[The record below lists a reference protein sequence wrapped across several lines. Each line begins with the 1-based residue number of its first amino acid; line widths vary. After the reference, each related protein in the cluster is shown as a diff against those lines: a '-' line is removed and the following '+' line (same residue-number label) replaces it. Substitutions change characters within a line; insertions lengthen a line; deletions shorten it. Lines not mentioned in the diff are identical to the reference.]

1 MQVTIAR
8 QLGLEPTTVGNFF
21 MNARRRSMD
30 KWRDDN
36 SGASGGAGHSKNS
49 DIAAMH
55 HHNAMGSSMD
65 LHDDDDDMDLKL
77 SEQDADFELDQDED
91 DEM

>member
-30 KWRDDN
+30 KWKDESDPK
-36 SGASGGAGHSKNS
+36 GHHS
-49 DIAAMH
+49 
-55 HHNAMGSSMD
+55 GSSMSPGGTHHS
-65 LHDDDDDMDLKL
+65 LELCDDDDMDLEL
-77 SEQDADFELDQDED
+77 GQDGDLDHLDHD
-91 DEM
+91 DDHDPDDLL

>member
-30 KWRDDN
+30 KWKDESDPKTGNHSN
-36 SGASGGAGHSKNS
+36 SSLSPGGTHSLELC
-49 DIAAMH
+49 DE
-55 HHNAMGSSMD
+55 
-65 LHDDDDDMDLKL
+65 DDMDLEL
-77 SEQDADFELDQDED
+77 GQDGDLDLDHDPD
-91 DEM
+91 DDHDPDML

>member
-30 KWRDDN
+30 KWRDESDPN
-36 SGASGGAGHSKNS
+36 RHGG
-49 DIAAMH
+49 
-55 HHNAMGSSMD
+55 NAQQHA
-65 LHDDDDDMDLKL
+65 LELCDDDDMDLEMGQDDL
-77 SEQDADFELDQDED
+77 DPDDNDADD
-91 DEM
+91 DML